1 MTKAAYA
8 DRTVLHLRPNRA
20 AMASLKRYCGFW
32 GWTMTRF
39 LEQRARDME
48 RSLLTLLTPAQGRK
62 YLAGLLT
69 YADLDEQE
77 RAALKATRAAFN
89 KQLKEYSPPPEG
101 PEVEATITQAAS
113 AP

>member
-1 MTKAAYA
+1 MTKAADA
-8 DRTVLHLRPNRA
+8 DHTVLHLRPRRD
-20 AMASLKRYCGFW
+20 AMQALKRYCTFW

-48 RSLLTLLTPAQGRK
+48 RSLLTLLTPAQARK

-69 YADLDEQE
+69 YADLDERE
-77 RAALKATRAAFN
+77 KAALKANRAAFN
-89 KQLKEYSPPPEG
+89 KQLREYSPPPEG
-101 PEVEATITQAAS
+101 PEVESTITQAAS